1 MSKVVLVTG
10 GSRGIGKGIALGY
23 AKNGYDVVINYLG
36 SKEKA
41 KEAKAEINAL
51 GKNCLLVQ
59 ADVSKSE
66 DVTRLV
72 EETLKEFNQ
81 IDVLVN
87 NSGITRDGL
96 FLRMS
101 EQDFDEVIDINLK
114 GTFNCCKA
122 VSRVMMKQKFGSIIN
137 MSSVVGLVG
146 NIGQANYAASKAGVI
161 GLTKALAKELAGYN
175 IRVNAIAPGFISTDM
190 TDKLSD
196 KIKERVIADIP
207 LKRFGKV
214 EDVAKLACFLG
225 SDDSSYISGQVINV
239 DGGMVV

>member
-41 KEAKAEINAL
+41 KEVKAEINAL

-101 EQDFDEVIDINLK
+101 EKDFDEVIDTNLK